1 MKNMNYGLRLVPAGL
16 LLAGICFPSAA
27 SATDSGSLSC
37 ERGIVSLGDS
47 GGEIVAKCGPPS
59 FTTRR
64 EEKRVSDAAKVA
76 RDRTVTEVTVD
87 DWTFNFG
94 PDRFQYRLLLEDGR
108 VTRIESLDYG
118 Y

>member
-16 LLAGICFPSAA
+16 LLAGICFPRVA

-37 ERGIVSLGDS
+37 ERGIVSLGDT
-47 GGEIVAKCGPPS
+47 GGEVVAKCGPPA
-59 FTTRR
+59 FTTWR
-64 EEKRVSDAAKVA
+64 EEKRFVDDPKGS
-76 RDRTVTEVTVD
+76 RSRTVAVVTVD

-94 PDRFQYRLLLEDGR
+94 PDRFQYRLLLEGGR